1 MPYTHPLTPA
11 VLGFDALLSK
21 HYQRF
26 LNNRGSFGS
35 MRRQLIER
43 SPRWQWY
50 STIMLLKKF
59 PTEPIPQIN
68 FVDDSDGR
76 AKKLVLSL
84 LNVNV
89 SFDDLLNYLL
99 HMFGHPGYEQ
109 KPQAEIN
116 FPLEQAIN
124 LERDLFG
131 DAYSEI
137 MGKGL
142 RNGTGYFPTPQ
153 NICNMIVD
161 MTMSDC
167 QLNNT
172 VNDPC
177 VGSGRMLLS
186 ASNKSLFLSGNDVNL
201 TCVKMTL
208 VNGYF
213 FAPWIPMPPPD
224 EIKPTLQRNI
234 YAQNTFSF

>member
-1 MPYTHPLTPA
+1 MPYTRPLTPT

-26 LNNRGSFGS
+26 LKKRGSFGS
-35 MRRQLIER
+35 MRSRLIEL

-50 STIMLLKKF
+50 SNLMLLKKI
-59 PTEPIPQIN
+59 PPEPLPQIN

-84 LNVNV
+84 LNVSV
-89 SFDDLLNYLL
+89 SLDDLLNYLL
-99 HMFGHPGYEQ
+99 HKFGHTGYEQ
-109 KPQAEIN
+109 KPKVN
-116 FPLEQAIN
+116 VMFPLERA
-124 LERDLFG
+124 LGFERDLFG
-131 DAYSEI
+131 DVYSEV
-137 MGKGL
+137 MGNGL
-142 RNGTGYFPTPQ
+142 RSGTGFFPTPQ
-153 NICNMIVD
+153 NVCNMIVE
-161 MTMSDC
+161 MTMPRC
-167 QLNNT
+167 QLINS

-186 ASNKSLFLSGNDVNL
+186 ASNKSLFLSGNDVNP

-208 VNGYF
+208 VNGYL
-213 FAPWIPMPPPD
+213 FAPWIALPPPG

-234 YAQNTFSF
+234 YVQNTFSF